1 MSLYAPQSAHDM
13 KTTLEVEGEDLCP
26 VEVMPI
32 INANCRCK
40 KVRMTGH
47 AISKSNTVRN
57 KI

>member
-1 MSLYAPQSAHDM
+1 MSLYAPQSAHYM

-32 INANCRCK
+32 TNANCRCK

-47 AISKSNTVRN
+47 AIS
-57 KI
+57 